1 MCSKNREPKNKTW
14 RWQWQATSLQFEGF
28 DVDLNPALTFGL
40 QPAIPGHGRRQQ
52 ALQIEMEFALP
63 KQGVNGV
70 CRELWRH
77 GNGTKTF
84 GAYLT
89 PAHGQ
94 NLVFKQLEEAKTLAA
109 CRIFAS
115 LSMIYSN

>member
-28 DVDLNPALTFGL
+28 DVDLNPALTFGFE
-40 QPAIPGHGRRQQ
+40 ACNIPGHGRRQQ

-70 CRELWRH
+70 A
-77 GNGTKTF
+77 GNCGDMGMEQK
-84 GAYLT
+84 L
-89 PAHGQ
+89 
-94 NLVFKQLEEAKTLAA
+94 LA
-109 CRIFAS
+109 RI
-115 LSMIYSN
+115 